1 MAKTP
6 RKLQILTELLSEEKV
21 LQLIAEQLGQFVVI
35 GPDEPDHGP
44 CLWFDTSKTG
54 TGGGETPTPD
64 TYPGVYLILDS
75 NTDASDVLAEIDG
88 VQYAV
93 LNADSPIVADDGET
107 AIITISE

>member
-44 CLWFDTSKTG
+44 CLWFDTSKTVS
-54 TGGGETPTPD
+54 GGDDDDTPTQDP
-64 TYPGVYLILDS
+64 VIYLILDS
-75 NTDASDVLAEIDG
+75 NTDASDTLAEIDG
-88 VQYAV
+88 VEYAV
-93 LNADSPIVADDGET
+93 LNADTPILADDGESV
-107 AIITISE
+107 IINVG